1 MLNSKALALLVFI
14 DIIGKILKHFL
25 LLSGSYSQLWL
36 NLVRELFWAML
47 LIGIFGVFVFML
59 LISSLCFQENQEIA
73 QATLSIL
80 NDNQKTALE
89 TELSKPAKSQ

>member
-1 MLNSKALALLVFI
+1 MI
-14 DIIGKILKHFL
+14 
-25 LLSGSYSQLWL
+25 

-47 LIGIFGVFVFML
+47 LIGVFGVFVFML

-73 QATLSIL
+73 QATVSIL

>member
-1 MLNSKALALLVFI
+1 
-14 DIIGKILKHFL
+14 
-25 LLSGSYSQLWL
+25 
-36 NLVRELFWAML
+36 ML
-47 LIGIFGVFVFML
+47 LIGVFVFML

>member
-1 MLNSKALALLVFI
+1 MI
-14 DIIGKILKHFL
+14 
-25 LLSGSYSQLWL
+25 

-47 LIGIFGVFVFML
+47 LIGVFGVFVFML